1 MLSLRFLKGRG
12 QETAVVGR
20 LWQARKNT
28 GFREII
34 PSFPVIYKSSEV
46 GIVNLLRFR
55 MRYHRMYYDPILALG
70 LHTRYIGEDGILI
83 RNHSHTLRK
92 EELSWHTK

>member
-28 GFREII
+28 GFREMIS
-34 PSFPVIYKSSEV
+34 SFPVIYKGSEV
-46 GIVNLLRFR
+46 DILNLLRFR

-70 LHTRYIGEDGILI
+70 LHIRYIGEDGILI
-83 RNHSHTLRK
+83 RNHSDTLRK
-92 EELSWHTK
+92 EVPSWLTK